1 MAELLLTHGYF
12 LFEDPKELQI
22 MKPYA
27 PLGIL
32 YLCSH
37 LRNQGYDVD
46 VFDTTFSSREAL
58 FQHLRS
64 ETPSVIGIYA
74 NLMTRGNVVETLKV
88 AREAGWKTIVGG
100 PEPGAYA
107 LEYLQ
112 AGASFVVFGEGELT
126 MQDLLA
132 AFRAGVT
139 DIGNTIP
146 GLAYL
151 DAAGNMHET
160 AQREQIAD
168 LDKQPWPARQAID
181 VSRYVKTWRDAHG
194 KGSVNFITA
203 RGCPYKCRWCSHQV
217 FGQTHRR
224 RDPLLVVDEVEW
236 LLSTYSPDM
245 VWVSDDVFTINH
257 KWLRDYAT
265 EMRRRGLRIP
275 FECISRA
282 DRLNAEMLDLLAE
295 LGCFRVWIGSESGSQ
310 RILDSMDR
318 GVKVEQVQQ
327 AVALTRER
335 GIESGMFLM
344 WGYEGEELDDI
355 EATIKHVST
364 SQPDIFFTTVSYPIK
379 GTPYY
384 KKVSDRLV
392 QLKPWGVGS
401 DREIKIKGRHSR
413 TFYSYADKLLKDEVQ
428 LARLLGTSGANSDL
442 AATFTESLIGR
453 AQRDAVWSRLA
464 RIFHSGDHI
473 LELNCGTGED
483 ALFLARNAIS
493 VTACD
498 ASEQMIQVAR
508 QRLRSE
514 APDAP
519 VEFHLLPT
527 EQIESFQEIKHFD
540 GALSNFSGLNCIAD
554 LAKTA
559 ESLATLLY
567 PKASLLVCL
576 STRFCLWEMVWYSLH
591 GNLRKAFRRTSGK
604 ATAVVGQ
611 YAVDVYYPNV
621 RNLQKTFS
629 PYFELRSITGIGITV
644 PPSYVE
650 RWIRRYP
657 KLLKA
662 LRAVDKAICTLPGI
676 RVLGDHVLLH
686 FERTQP

>member
-12 LFEDPKELQI
+12 LYEDPKELQI

-37 LRNQGYDVD
+37 LRNQGFDVD
-46 VFDTTFSSREAL
+46 VFDTTFSNRETL
-58 FQHLRS
+58 FQLLRT
-64 ETPSVIGIYA
+64 ETPSVVGIYA
-74 NLMTRGNVVETLKV
+74 NLMTRGNVVEILKV
-88 AREAGWKTIVGG
+88 AHEAGWKTVVGG

-112 AGASFVVFGEGELT
+112 AGADFVVFGEGEQT
-126 MQDLLA
+126 MQDLLE
-132 AFRAGVT
+132 AFRT
-139 DIGNTIP
+139 DATDCTSIP

-151 DAAGNMHET
+151 DANGNMHET
-160 AQREQIAD
+160 AQRKQIAD
-168 LDKQPWPARQAID
+168 LDAQPWPARHAVDI
-181 VSRYVKTWRDAHG
+181 SRYVKTWRDAHG

-236 LLSTYSPDM
+236 LLQTYSPDM

-257 KWLRDYAT
+257 KWIRDYAA

-310 RILDSMDR
+310 RILDAMDR

-355 EATIKHVST
+355 EATIKHVSI
-364 SQPDIFFTTVSYPIK
+364 SKPDIFFTTVSYPIK

-384 KKVSDRLV
+384 QKVSDRLV
-392 QLKPWGVGS
+392 QLKPWGVSS

-428 LARLLGTSGANSDL
+428 LARLAGTPAADSDL
-442 AATFTESLIGR
+442 AATLRNQIQLS
-453 AQRDAVWSRLA
+453 RDGL
-464 RIFHSGDHI
+464 HST
-473 LELNCGTGED
+473 LME
-483 ALFLARNAIS
+483 
-493 VTACD
+493 V
-498 ASEQMIQVAR
+498 
-508 QRLRSE
+508 E
-514 APDAP
+514 A
-519 VEFHLLPT
+519 
-527 EQIESFQEIKHFD
+527 
-540 GALSNFSGLNCIAD
+540 
-554 LAKTA
+554 
-559 ESLATLLY
+559 
-567 PKASLLVCL
+567 
-576 STRFCLWEMVWYSLH
+576 
-591 GNLRKAFRRTSGK
+591 
-604 ATAVVGQ
+604 
-611 YAVDVYYPNV
+611 
-621 RNLQKTFS
+621 
-629 PYFELRSITGIGITV
+629 
-644 PPSYVE
+644 
-650 RWIRRYP
+650 
-657 KLLKA
+657 
-662 LRAVDKAICTLPGI
+662 
-676 RVLGDHVLLH
+676 
-686 FERTQP
+686 

>member
-12 LFEDPKELQI
+12 LYEDPKELQI

-37 LRNQGYDVD
+37 LRKQGFDVD
-46 VFDTTFSSREAL
+46 VFDTTFSNREAL
-58 FQHLRS
+58 FQHLRT
-64 ETPSVIGIYA
+64 EPPSLVGIYA
-74 NLMTRGNVVETLKV
+74 NLMTRGNVIEILKV
-88 AREAGWKTIVGG
+88 AHEAGWKTVVGG

-112 AGASFVVFGEGELT
+112 AGADFVVFGEGELT
-126 MQDLLA
+126 MQDLLE
-132 AFRAGVT
+132 AFRAGS
-139 DIGNTIP
+139 NESLASIP
-146 GLAYL
+146 GLACL
-151 DAAGNMHET
+151 DAAGMMHET
-160 AQREQIAD
+160 PQRAQITD
-168 LDKQPWPARQAID
+168 LDGQPWPARHAID
-181 VSRYVKTWRDAHG
+181 VDRYVKTWRDAHG

-236 LLSTYSPDM
+236 LLQTYSPDM

-257 KWLRDYAT
+257 KWIRDYAA
-265 EMRRRGLRIP
+265 EMRRRSLRIP

-344 WGYEGEELDDI
+344 WGYDGEELDDV

-364 SQPDIFFTTVSYPIK
+364 TKPDIFFTTVSYPIK

-384 KKVSDRLV
+384 NKVSDRLV

-413 TFYSYADKLLKDEVQ
+413 TFYSYADKLLKEEVQ
-428 LARLLGTSGANSDL
+428 LARLAGTAAADSDL
-442 AATFTESLIGR
+442 AVTLRDQIQHSR
-453 AQRDAVWSRLA
+453 A
-464 RIFHSGDHI
+464 
-473 LELNCGTGED
+473 
-483 ALFLARNAIS
+483 AL
-493 VTACD
+493 
-498 ASEQMIQVAR
+498 
-508 QRLRSE
+508 
-514 APDAP
+514 
-519 VEFHLLPT
+519 H
-527 EQIESFQEIKHFD
+527 
-540 GALSNFSGLNCIAD
+540 
-554 LAKTA
+554 
-559 ESLATLLY
+559 
-567 PKASLLVCL
+567 
-576 STRFCLWEMVWYSLH
+576 STRME
-591 GNLRKAFRRTSGK
+591 
-604 ATAVVGQ
+604 
-611 YAVDVYYPNV
+611 
-621 RNLQKTFS
+621 
-629 PYFELRSITGIGITV
+629 
-644 PPSYVE
+644 VE
-650 RWIRRYP
+650 
-657 KLLKA
+657 A
-662 LRAVDKAICTLPGI
+662 
-676 RVLGDHVLLH
+676 
-686 FERTQP
+686 

>member
-12 LFEDPKELQI
+12 LYEDPKELQI

-37 LRNQGYDVD
+37 LRKQGFDVD
-46 VFDTTFSSREAL
+46 VFDTTFSNRETL
-58 FQHLRS
+58 FQHLRT

-74 NLMTRGNVVETLKV
+74 NLMTRGNVVEILKV
-88 AREAGWKTIVGG
+88 AHEAGWKTIVGG

-112 AGASFVVFGEGELT
+112 AGADFVVFGEGELT
-126 MQDLLA
+126 MQDLLEGL
-132 AFRAGVT
+132 RAGAIDSCT
-139 DIGNTIP
+139 SIP

-151 DAAGNMHET
+151 DAAGNLHET
-160 AQREQIAD
+160 AQRTQIAD
-168 LDKQPWPARQAID
+168 LDGQPWPARHAVDI
-181 VSRYVKTWRDAHG
+181 SRYVKTWRDAHG

-236 LLSTYSPDM
+236 LLQTYSPDM

-257 KWLRDYAT
+257 KWIRDYAA

-310 RILDSMDR
+310 RILDAMDR

-355 EATIKHVST
+355 EATIKHVSV
-364 SQPDIFFTTVSYPIK
+364 SKPDIFFTTVSYPIK

-384 KKVSDRLV
+384 QKVSDRLV
-392 QLKPWGVGS
+392 QLKPWGISS

-428 LARLLGTSGANSDL
+428 LARLTGTPAADSDL
-442 AATFTESLIGR
+442 AATLRNQIQLS
-453 AQRDAVWSRLA
+453 RDGL
-464 RIFHSGDHI
+464 HST
-473 LELNCGTGED
+473 LME
-483 ALFLARNAIS
+483 
-493 VTACD
+493 V
-498 ASEQMIQVAR
+498 
-508 QRLRSE
+508 E
-514 APDAP
+514 A
-519 VEFHLLPT
+519 
-527 EQIESFQEIKHFD
+527 
-540 GALSNFSGLNCIAD
+540 
-554 LAKTA
+554 
-559 ESLATLLY
+559 
-567 PKASLLVCL
+567 
-576 STRFCLWEMVWYSLH
+576 
-591 GNLRKAFRRTSGK
+591 
-604 ATAVVGQ
+604 
-611 YAVDVYYPNV
+611 
-621 RNLQKTFS
+621 
-629 PYFELRSITGIGITV
+629 
-644 PPSYVE
+644 
-650 RWIRRYP
+650 
-657 KLLKA
+657 
-662 LRAVDKAICTLPGI
+662 
-676 RVLGDHVLLH
+676 
-686 FERTQP
+686 

>member
-12 LFEDPKELQI
+12 LYEDPKELQI

-37 LRNQGYDVD
+37 LRKQSFDVE
-46 VFDTTFSSREAL
+46 VFDTTFSNREAL
-58 FQHLRS
+58 FQHFRT
-64 ETPSVIGIYA
+64 ETPSVVGIYA
-74 NLMTRGNVVETLKV
+74 NLMTRGNVVEILKV

-112 AGASFVVFGEGELT
+112 AGAEFVVFGEGELT
-126 MQDLLA
+126 MQDLLEA
-132 AFRAGVT
+132 LRAGAT
-139 DIGNTIP
+139 DSCTNIP

-160 AQREQIAD
+160 VQRTQIAD
-168 LDKQPWPARQAID
+168 LDGQPWPARRAID
-181 VSRYVKTWRDAHG
+181 ISRYVKTWRDAHG

-236 LLSTYSPDM
+236 LLQTYSPDM

-257 KWLRDYAT
+257 KWIRDYAA

-310 RILDSMDR
+310 RILDAMDR

-364 SQPDIFFTTVSYPIK
+364 SKPDIFFTTVSYPIK

-384 KKVSDRLV
+384 QRVSDRLV
-392 QLKPWGVGS
+392 QLKPWGTSS

-428 LARLLGTSGANSDL
+428 LARMAGTPAADSDL
-442 AATFTESLIGR
+442 AATLRNQI
-453 AQRDAVWSRLA
+453 QLSREGP
-464 RIFHSGDHI
+464 HST
-473 LELNCGTGED
+473 LME
-483 ALFLARNAIS
+483 
-493 VTACD
+493 V
-498 ASEQMIQVAR
+498 
-508 QRLRSE
+508 E
-514 APDAP
+514 A
-519 VEFHLLPT
+519 
-527 EQIESFQEIKHFD
+527 
-540 GALSNFSGLNCIAD
+540 
-554 LAKTA
+554 
-559 ESLATLLY
+559 
-567 PKASLLVCL
+567 
-576 STRFCLWEMVWYSLH
+576 
-591 GNLRKAFRRTSGK
+591 
-604 ATAVVGQ
+604 
-611 YAVDVYYPNV
+611 
-621 RNLQKTFS
+621 
-629 PYFELRSITGIGITV
+629 
-644 PPSYVE
+644 
-650 RWIRRYP
+650 
-657 KLLKA
+657 
-662 LRAVDKAICTLPGI
+662 
-676 RVLGDHVLLH
+676 
-686 FERTQP
+686 